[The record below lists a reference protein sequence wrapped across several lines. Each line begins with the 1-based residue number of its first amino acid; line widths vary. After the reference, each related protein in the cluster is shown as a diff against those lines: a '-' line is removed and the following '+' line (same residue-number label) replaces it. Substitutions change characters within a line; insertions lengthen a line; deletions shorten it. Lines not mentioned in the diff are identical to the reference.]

1 MSAQSS
7 PSPELKVLIGAA
19 LENAINKLILLDEQ
33 TGQRL
38 SEIDGRFI
46 SLEITDLDLKLHF
59 HIQAPKILL
68 MTEFLGDADTVITTN
83 SKTITEMGFQ
93 KLTGNET
100 SLHGKL
106 EITGNIEV
114 GQSFKSVL
122 DSLNIDWEE
131 HLSHIAGDV
140 VAHQFFRAAHK
151 FSTWGK
157 ETWQHFTQDSSA
169 WLTDEQQLSPH
180 KQEIENFTRQV
191 NKTRND
197 VERIAARI
205 KRLQH
210 HLEQQD

>member
-1 MSAQSS
+1 LSAQSAA
-7 PSPELKVLIGAA
+7 PELKVLIGAA
-19 LENAINKLILLDEQ
+19 LENAINKLISLDEQ

-38 SEIDGRFI
+38 SEIDNRFI
-46 SLEITDLDLKLHF
+46 SLEITDLDITLVF
-59 HIQAPKILL
+59 HIQAPKIRL
-68 MTEFLGDADTVITTN
+68 MTEFFEADTLITTN
-83 SKTITEMGFQ
+83 SKTITEMGLQ
-93 KLTGNET
+93 KVTGDSP

-114 GQSFKSVL
+114 GQSFKSIL

-140 VAHQFFRAAHK
+140 FAHQFFRAANK
-151 FSTWGK
+151 FSEWGK

-180 KQEIENFTRQV
+180 KQEIENFTKQV

-205 KRLQH
+205 QRLQH
-210 HLEQQD
+210 HLEQD

>member
-1 MSAQSS
+1 MSAQSAA
-7 PSPELKVLIGAA
+7 PELKVLIGAA
-19 LENAINKLILLDEQ
+19 LENAINKLISLDEQ

-38 SEIDGRFI
+38 SEIDNRFI
-46 SLEITDLDLKLHF
+46 SLEITDLDITLVF
-59 HIQAPKILL
+59 HIQAPKIRL
-68 MTEFLGDADTVITTN
+68 MTEFFEADTLITTN
-83 SKTITEMGFQ
+83 SKTITEMGLQ
-93 KLTGNET
+93 KVTGDSP

-114 GQSFKSVL
+114 GQSFKSIL

-140 VAHQFFRAAHK
+140 FAHQFFRAANK
-151 FSTWGK
+151 FSEWGK

-180 KQEIENFTRQV
+180 KQEIENFTKQV

-205 KRLQH
+205 QRLQH
-210 HLEQQD
+210 YLEQD

>member
-1 MSAQSS
+1 MSAQSAA
-7 PSPELKVLIGAA
+7 PELKVLIGAA
-19 LENAINKLILLDEQ
+19 LENAINKLISLDEQ

-38 SEIDGRFI
+38 SEIDNRFI
-46 SLEITDLDLKLHF
+46 SLEITDLDITLVF
-59 HIQAPKILL
+59 HIQAPKIRL
-68 MTEFLGDADTVITTN
+68 MTEFFEADTLITTN
-83 SKTITEMGFQ
+83 SKTITEMGLQ
-93 KLTGNET
+93 KVTGDSP

-114 GQSFKSVL
+114 GQSFKSIL

-140 VAHQFFRAAHK
+140 FAHQFFRAANK
-151 FSTWGK
+151 FSEWGK

-180 KQEIENFTRQV
+180 KQEIENFTKQV

-205 KRLQH
+205 QRLQH
-210 HLEQQD
+210 HLEQD